1 MQICKWV
8 TKKKLA
14 LIIHCKQIKQTDKHL
29 DQPNICKKWWLIPG
43 SVSYMVDP
51 VHVNQEPGDVKSG
64 FNISVL
70 TVRFDRIDEKMS
82 GVYKC
87 NLSLSLLEPGSSL
100 ENEIRNQILWIL
112 REVVELRRGGS
123 IIFWLV
129 QLEIGNF
136 WIIPV
141 T

>member
-1 MQICKWV
+1 M
-8 TKKKLA
+8 
-14 LIIHCKQIKQTDKHL
+14 
-29 DQPNICKKWWLIPG
+29 IPG

-100 ENEIRNQILWIL
+100 ENEIRNQIL
-112 REVVELRRGGS
+112 
-123 IIFWLV
+123 
-129 QLEIGNF
+129 
-136 WIIPV
+136 
-141 T
+141 